1 MDIEDLSAE
10 HDRPETESSVLVK
23 TRFRN
28 KKQNISEDL
37 CLSSNLPEK
46 FHVFVQTWGCAHNTS
61 DSEYM
66 TGLLAKYGYQV
77 TLDGSQFTNGFKGP
91 AEDHFRNA
99 VLEGIKL
106 GKRVVAAGCVPQ
118 SRPGADYLKG
128 VSVIG
133 VHQIDR
139 IVEVVEETLQGNVV
153 RFLDK
158 KYTSSDTSNS
168 MINSSSSPAGVALD
182 LPKIRRNPL
191 IEILAISTG
200 CLNAC
205 TYCKTKQARGILAS
219 YPIEQLLDRA
229 KQAFKEGVKELWLTS
244 EDLGAY
250 GRDLDRTTSSLICP
264 GLSEKWPHHITL
276 ADLLAGLVPI
286 IPAGCMLRLGMTNP
300 PYILDQLVEIAEVL
314 SHPRVYSFL
323 HIPVQSGSDAVLDAM
338 KREYTIE
345 EFSNVVDYLMQNV
358 KPPNLPPGAA
368 HDTVNGSGALTIAT
382 DVICGFPTE
391 TDNDFNETVEL
402 IEKYQFPVLHINQFF
417 PRPGTPAAN
426 MPRKASSS
434 EVKSRTRRLH
444 DLFRSYRTYD
454 GRVGCEVRVLITEPS
469 FDGKFW
475 VGHTKAYEQILLPK
489 DPDVYGRI
497 VLVRIIECD
506 KFFMRGI
513 IIDSGPLDSIV
524 FPDNNFNLPSL
535 PLLIQNSIQLSK
547 INYSTMVKP
556 NQFSI
561 YTLINSLRS
570 DKTLAFY
577 MGYMI
582 LIIAGICSAWKF
594 TDLDLYKRFV
604 NMNYGNPKNSA
615 AILEKSLT
623 KLRGDVNIASFAY
636 LFVELVKY
644 SMRNVSS
651 MDLVQKRLSD
661 FGKFVGERMIDVV
674 YLRDKSTK
682 RDIRLYNALIFLKS
696 NFWKNLFNK
705 EADELE
711 RDGMDENICKMNFQL
726 YLTHFFLN

>member
-10 HDRPETESSVLVK
+10 HDRPQTESTVLVK

-28 KKQNISEDL
+28 KKPNISEDL

-66 TGLLAKYGYQV
+66 TGLLVKYGYRV
-77 TLDGSQFTNGFKGP
+77 TLDGSQITNGCESEANISSTSDFACGCQDNGDQCCSKEKNSDKGNVVLSNCDAKKNADVWVLNSCTVKGP

-106 GKRVVAAGCVPQ
+106 SKRVVAAGCVPQ

-158 KYTSSDTSNS
+158 KCTSSE
-168 MINSSSSPAGVALD
+168 SSSSATHSSSSSLAGIALD

-264 GLSEKWPHHITL
+264 GLSEKWSHHITL

-300 PYILDQLVEIAEVL
+300 PYILYQLVEIAEVL

-338 KREYTIE
+338 KREYTME
-345 EFSNVVDYLMQNV
+345 EFSSVVDYLMQNV

-368 HDTVNGSGALTIAT
+368 HDTVNGSGTLTIAT

-391 TDNDFNETVEL
+391 TNNDFNETVEL

-426 MPRKASSS
+426 MPRKANSS

-513 IIDSGPLDSIV
+513 IIDSGPFDSIV
-524 FPDNNFNLPSL
+524 FPENNDISKKHFNLLSLPSL
-535 PLLIQNSIQLSK
+535 VEKTIQPSK
-547 INYSTMVKP
+547 SNYSTM
-556 NQFSI
+556 
-561 YTLINSLRS
+561 
-570 DKTLAFY
+570 AFY

-582 LIIAGICSAWKF
+582 LIIAGICSALKF
-594 TDLDLYKRFV
+594 TDLDLYKTF
-604 NMNYGNPKNSA
+604 SH
-615 AILEKSLT
+615 T
-623 KLRGDVNIASFAY
+623 
-636 LFVELVKY
+636 
-644 SMRNVSS
+644 
-651 MDLVQKRLSD
+651 
-661 FGKFVGERMIDVV
+661 
-674 YLRDKSTK
+674 
-682 RDIRLYNALIFLKS
+682 
-696 NFWKNLFNK
+696 
-705 EADELE
+705 
-711 RDGMDENICKMNFQL
+711 
-726 YLTHFFLN
+726 

>member
-10 HDRPETESSVLVK
+10 HERPETESAVLVK
-23 TRFRN
+23 ARFKN
-28 KKQNISEDL
+28 KQQNLLEDVS
-37 CLSSNLPEK
+37 LSSNLPER
-46 FHVFVQTWGCAHNTS
+46 FRVFVQTWGCAHNTS

-77 TLDGSQFTNGFKGP
+77 TLDDSIDFNNSIATSGSTCNECQNTNDQCCSQQNSIDKPKTINSDFEAKKKAHVWVLNSCTVKGP

-139 IVEVVEETLQGNVV
+139 IVEVVEEALQGNVV

-158 KYTSSDTSNS
+158 KW
-168 MINSSSSPAGVALD
+168 ISSSSSQLINSTKDDIVISAGAALD

-205 TYCKTKQARGILAS
+205 TYCKTKQARGVLAS

-250 GRDLDRTTSSLICP
+250 GRDLDRINSSLVCP
-264 GLSEKWPHHITL
+264 TLSKKWPHFITL
-276 ADLLAGLVPI
+276 ADLLAGLVPL
-286 IPAGCMLRLGMTNP
+286 IPSGCMLRLGMTNP

-314 SHPRVYSFL
+314 SHPRVYSFI

-338 KREYTIE
+338 KREYTVE
-345 EFSNVVDYLMQNV
+345 EFSYVVDYLKENV
-358 KPPNLPPGAA
+358 KPPSLPPSVSNN
-368 HDTVNGSGALTIAT
+368 DMPNGCGRITIAT
-382 DVICGFPTE
+382 DIICGFPNE
-391 TDNDFNETVEL
+391 TDDDFNQTVEL

-417 PRPGTPAAN
+417 ARPGTPAAN
-426 MPRKASSS
+426 MPRKANTA
-434 EVKSRTRRLH
+434 EVKRRTRRLH
-444 DLFRSYRTYD
+444 DLFRSYQTYN
-454 GRVGCEVRVLITEPS
+454 GRVGCEVHALITEPS

-489 DPDVYGRI
+489 DPNVYGRI
-497 VLVRIIECD
+497 VLVRIEECD

-513 IIDSGPLDSIV
+513 IINPGPFDSIV
-524 FPDNNFNLPSL
+524 FPSYSSSDEAYSTKKDILKEKEEKELNFTSLPQLIRNTHDILNEKTNNFLSKDNEWSGLTLKSSL
-535 PLLIQNSIQLSK
+535 RNNGKLAIYTSYMALLILGLCVAMKLTDSSR
-547 INYSTMVKP
+547 YEF
-556 NQFSI
+556 FS
-561 YTLINSLRS
+561 
-570 DKTLAFY
+570 
-577 MGYMI
+577 
-582 LIIAGICSAWKF
+582 
-594 TDLDLYKRFV
+594 
-604 NMNYGNPKNSA
+604 
-615 AILEKSLT
+615 
-623 KLRGDVNIASFAY
+623 
-636 LFVELVKY
+636 LFK
-644 SMRNVSS
+644 
-651 MDLVQKRLSD
+651 
-661 FGKFVGERMIDVV
+661 
-674 YLRDKSTK
+674 
-682 RDIRLYNALIFLKS
+682 
-696 NFWKNLFNK
+696 
-705 EADELE
+705 
-711 RDGMDENICKMNFQL
+711 
-726 YLTHFFLN
+726 